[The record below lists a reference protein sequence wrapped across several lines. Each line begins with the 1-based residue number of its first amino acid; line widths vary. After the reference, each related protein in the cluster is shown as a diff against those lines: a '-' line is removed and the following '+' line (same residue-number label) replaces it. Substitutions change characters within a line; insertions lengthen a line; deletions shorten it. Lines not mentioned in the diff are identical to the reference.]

1 MVELGLEDVFPKG
14 TLHILILFS
23 SSSSSFLITHESVY
37 NYIYIYIYWNCYSSK
52 GKSHP
57 NGIIFVLNEEQL
69 KISYDIIIPLKTAQ
83 RDRNY

>member
-37 NYIYIYIYWNCYSSK
+37 NYIYIYWNCYSSK
-52 GKSHP
+52 GKLHP